1 VGQWSSFLGLRTG
14 VRAWEKLRTVLPL
27 TCRYPRRCGALHE
40 RRRAGV
46 CVQVNTSSAVTDAHR
61 LQEELHS
68 LKNKS
73 ERKGWR
79 FSVHSQSARSAPSS
93 AGGSHS
99 GSETRHVVSGSTNP
113 SLLQSWDMS
122 WDGSHRG
129 ATPSGTPGV
138 SRRGSL
144 RPTKEEDAP
153 QGAPSGPPGG
163 PVTVVS
169 RAPEPEL

>member
-1 VGQWSSFLGLRTG
+1 
-14 VRAWEKLRTVLPL
+14 VLPL

-113 SLLQSWDMS
+113 SLLQSWD
-122 WDGSHRG
+122 GSHRG